1 MVVVV
6 GLATMDIT
14 RVKNPRTIAMS
25 AEPDG
30 RLWLTWR
37 EGTKVKAVHTNAA
50 ASRPAGDVSVPS
62 S

>member
-1 MVVVV
+1 
-6 GLATMDIT
+6 
-14 RVKNPRTIAMS
+14 MS

>member
-6 GLATMDIT
+6 GLATMDII
-14 RVKNPRTIAMS
+14 RIQDPSMIAMS